1 MDKAR
6 AAIERIRKRAPT
18 ACISTIKALV
28 PLRRPED
35 FARWAEGLRL
45 AGLPE

>member
-1 MDKAR
+1 MA
-6 AAIERIRKRAPT
+6 RIREQDPT
-18 ACISTIKALV
+18 LCISTLEVLV

-35 FARWAEGLRL
+35 FARWAEGLRM